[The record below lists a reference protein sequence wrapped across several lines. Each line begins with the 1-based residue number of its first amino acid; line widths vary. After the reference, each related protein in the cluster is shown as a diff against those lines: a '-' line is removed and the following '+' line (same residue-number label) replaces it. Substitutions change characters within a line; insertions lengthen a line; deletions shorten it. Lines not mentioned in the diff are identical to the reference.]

1 MSHPERFGKYVVSGV
16 LGRGAMGAVYKAFDP
31 DIQRVVAIKTI
42 RVDISEGSIG
52 SDALAA
58 RFRTEAQAAGR
69 LAHPGIVAVYEFG
82 RDQECAFIAMEY
94 VEGSTLRDYFAS
106 RTVFG
111 EDDVVSIVVQLLEA
125 LGHAH
130 ERKVWHR
137 DIKPANLIV
146 MADGRVKVADFGIAR
161 IETSDLTQTSMMMG
175 TPGYIPPEMY
185 MGGRVDHRADLFASA
200 AVLYQLMAGRPAFHG
215 SADEVMYA
223 VVNLEPPP
231 IASLPGLAR
240 WAHFD
245 PVLTRALAKSPDRRF
260 QSAAEFRDA
269 LLQAHERT
277 VLVASASAVVS
288 PGAPLP
294 AGTVVPAPQARPA
307 TLGGT
312 LAGGWDAQTLA
323 PLEGHLA
330 KVVGPLA
337 RVLVRRACQ
346 TCSDIDQLVD
356 TLANELGSSEERAA
370 FLTAVRSPPARVKS
384 TSGTDSGFSN
394 TRGGFA
400 NTRGGFT
407 NTRSAPTGPT
417 STGFVDSRIGSLP
430 ATLSPQDVDHALQV
444 LGAQIGPLAR
454 VIVKNAAKGAA
465 SLAQFHQRI
474 AEGIPGDA
482 DRDAF
487 LRQVG
492 ARR

>member
-1 MSHPERFGKYVVSGV
+1 MNHPERFGKYVVSGI

-42 RVDISEGSIG
+42 RVDLSEGGIG

-69 LAHPGIVAVYEFG
+69 LSHPGIVAVYEFG
-82 RDQECAFIAMEY
+82 RDQDCAFIAMEY

-106 RTVFG
+106 KTVFG
-111 EDDVVSIVVQLLEA
+111 QDDVVSIVVQLLEA

-137 DIKPANLIV
+137 DVKPANLIV

-185 MGGRVDHRADLFASA
+185 MGGKVDQRADLFASA
-200 AVLYQLMAGRPAFHG
+200 AVLYQLIAGRPAFHG
-215 SADEVMYA
+215 SADEVMYG
-223 VVNLEPPP
+223 VVNLNPPP

-269 LLQAHERT
+269 VLQAHERT
-277 VLVASASAVVS
+277 VVVAPAAVAV
-288 PGAPLP
+288 AD
-294 AGTVVPAPQARPA
+294 TVVAAPPVQQSTVP
-307 TLGGT
+307 GT
-312 LAGGWDAQTLA
+312 LPGGWDAQTLA
-323 PLEGHLA
+323 PLESHLA

-346 TCSDIDQLVD
+346 SCGDMDQLVD
-356 TLANELGSSEERAA
+356 TLASELGSSEERSA
-370 FLTAVRSPPARVKS
+370 FLNAVRSPPPRGKAAA
-384 TSGTDSGFSN
+384 TDGGFAN

-400 NTRGGFT
+400 NTRGGFANT
-407 NTRSAPTGPT
+407 SGGFANTRGAPTGPT
-417 STGFVDSRIGSLP
+417 SSGFVDSRIGPLP
-430 ATLSPQDVDHALQV
+430 ASLSPQDVDLALQV
-444 LGAQIGPLAR
+444 LGTQIGPLAR